1 MDWITGIQNA
11 VNYIEEHLTDELVFG
26 EIARHAACSEFYFQ
40 RIFGIL
46 CGMPLGEYIRNR
58 RLTLA
63 GSELSA
69 TDARILDVALK
80 YGYDSP
86 ESFTRAFVRFHGI
99 TPSEAKKDG
108 KRLKSLS
115 RVSVQIILKGG
126 SIMNYKIVTKDA
138 FRVLEKVEQHSIDDA
153 QNKNT
158 IPEFWTRSHTDGTV
172 KTLLEQAPE
181 QDFIYGMCYGNT
193 PKNNKS
199 FDYGIAAPYG
209 GGEIP
214 DGFRITEIPAR
225 TWAVFECR
233 GPLPEAI
240 QETWHKIC
248 AEFFPTSS
256 YRPTYEMDI
265 EAYTK
270 PADMTEADCNYYS
283 EIWVTVEKK

>member
-11 VNYIEEHLTDELVFG
+11 VNFIEEHITDELDYA
-26 EIARHAACSEFYFQ
+26 EIAKQSACSSFYFQ

-69 TDARILDVALK
+69 TDAKVIDIALK

-86 ESFTRAFVRFHGI
+86 ESFTRAFVKFHGT

-108 KRLKSLS
+108 SLLKSFS

-126 SIMNYKIVTKDA
+126 HIMDYKIVKKEA
-138 FRVLEKVEQHSIDDA
+138 FKVLEKTETQSIDDA

-158 IPEFWTRSHTDGTV
+158 IPDFWTRSHADGTV
-172 KTLLEQAPE
+172 AALLAQAT
-181 QDFIYGMCYGNT
+181 DRSFIYGICY
-193 PKNNKS
+193 NNAPTDCQT
-199 FDYGIAAPYG
+199 FDYSIAALYG
-209 GGEIP
+209 GGEVP
-214 DGFRITEIPAR
+214 EGYRVTEIPAR
-225 TWAVFECR
+225 TWAVFSIT
-233 GPLPEAI
+233 GAMPNAM

-248 AEFFPTSS
+248 AEFFPTAA
-256 YRPTYEMDI
+256 YQPTYEMDI
-265 EAYTK
+265 EAYTAGEMNSPDYK
-270 PADMTEADCNYYS
+270 S
-283 EIWVTVEKK
+283 EIWVPVAKK